1 MVKIIKKVNFSSS
14 GGGEFKSISKQSAYS
29 EKKKIAIISITASLF
44 LAFLKLGIGV
54 WTNSLAILS
63 ESMHSGLDVVAA
75 IMTFYAIKMSIKPPD
90 QQHPYGYAK
99 FESLTSLAEIV
110 LLFIVSAWIFYE
122 GLERILVKN
131 IEPDITI
138 FSFGV
143 MIVSILIDYNRSR
156 SLYKVARLHGSQ
168 ALEADA
174 LHFRADMITSAIV
187 IIGLIAVLM
196 LKIPNAD
203 SYAALAIA
211 CIIIYTSLGLGRRTL
226 NVLLDK
232 APSGVPQKILES
244 ISGLDGIIN
253 PHNIRVRSVGSQTFV
268 DMHIEVPRYY
278 SHNKAHT
285 IATTVEE
292 RIREIIPNGD
302 IIVHVDATSESETE
316 TISDKIRLIAFE
328 TEGIKNIHSLY
339 YSILNDDKQNVPQ
352 SYIPK
357 GKDELK
363 LHLYLDVQ
371 MDGNLDF
378 KTAHEI
384 TERFENRIRL
394 EISQIENITTHIETE
409 KDLNVIVGKEK
420 NELEESIVERIKNMA
435 LSVKGVTECKDIGII
450 NIENQFH
457 ITLTIKIR
465 MSAFRSSEATANQNS
480 LTVEEAHQIATDVQN
495 LIINNTASARV
506 IVHTEPEDQISEK

>member
-1 MVKIIKKVNFSSS
+1 MEKFN
-14 GGGEFKSISKQSAYS
+14 SISKGSGYS
-29 EKKKIAIISITASLF
+29 EKRKVAIISIVASLF
-44 LAFLKLGIGV
+44 LSLLKLGIGL

-90 QQHPYGYAK
+90 QLHPYGYAK
-99 FESLTSLAEIV
+99 FESLASLAEIG
-110 LLFIVSAWIFYE
+110 LLFVVSAWIFYE
-122 GLERILVKN
+122 GINRIFVKN
-131 IEPDITI
+131 IEPSITI
-138 FSFGV
+138 FSFGI
-143 MIVSILIDYNRSR
+143 MIISILIDYNRSR
-156 SLYKVARLHGSQ
+156 SLYRVARLHGSQ

-187 IIGLIAVLM
+187 IIGFIAVLI
-196 LKIPNAD
+196 LKVPNAD

-232 APSGVPQKILES
+232 APSGVHQKILES

-292 RIREIIPNGD
+292 RVREIIPNGD

-339 YSILNDDKQNVPQ
+339 YSVLNDEKQNVQQ
-352 SYIPK
+352 SYDPK
-357 GKDELK
+357 DKDEFK

-384 TERFENRIRL
+384 TERFENRIRN

-409 KDLNVIVGKEK
+409 QDLNVIVGKEE
-420 NELEESIVERIKNMA
+420 NIPEESIVERIKNMA
-435 LSVKGVTECKDIGII
+435 LSVKGVAECKDIGII

-457 ITLTIKIR
+457 ITLTVRIR
-465 MSAFRSSEATANQNS
+465 MSTFGASQPGAKENS

-495 LIINNTASARV
+495 KIIKNTASARV
-506 IVHTEPEDQISEK
+506 IVHTEPEDQMSEN